1 MQLPLI
7 YYFTVWEHMTAVK
20 TAIVVFTIQN
30 HAREAAGCCLDDL
43 INCIYRMPFTVL
55 NAM

>member
-20 TAIVVFTIQN
+20 TAIVVFAIQN

-55 NAM
+55 NVL